1 MPELPEV
8 ETIVKDLKLK
18 VLQRTFI
25 DFWTDFEKLIKFP
38 KYFKEFKKS
47 IIGLRIE
54 KVSRRGKNI
63 IFDLSRGKVLL
74 IHQKM
79 TGHLLLGKWEKT
91 GSSWK
96 AAVSGPIADDPMNR
110 FLQLIF
116 MLDNG
121 QMLALS
127 DVRKFAKVE
136 LREAKDFYSSKYFND
151 LGPEPLDKKFSLD
164 DFKARIQER
173 KGKIK
178 QILMDQSVIAGI
190 GNIYAD
196 EILWQAKIS
205 PFRPANKIFG
215 QEMKL
220 MYLAM
225 KEILK
230 KAIKARGSSMSD
242 YRTLSGE
249 KGKFQL
255 MRKVYRRTG
264 EKCPVCGGKIK
275 REVIGGR
282 SAHFCPAC
290 QR

>member
-8 ETIVKDLKLK
+8 ETIVRDLKLK
-18 VLQRTFI
+18 VLQRAFN
-25 DFWTDFEKLIKFP
+25 DLWTDAEKLVKFP
-38 KYFKEFKKS
+38 KDFGEFKKS
-47 IIGLRIE
+47 VIGLKI
-54 KVSRRGKNI
+54 KNVSRRGKNI
-63 IFDLSRGKVLL
+63 IFDLSKGKVLL

-79 TGHLLLGKWEKT
+79 TGHLLLGKWEKA
-91 GSSWK
+91 GSGWK
-96 AAVSGPIADDPMNR
+96 AAVPGPIAGDPMNR
-110 FLQLIF
+110 FLHLIF
-116 MLDNG
+116 SLDNG

-136 LREAKDFYSSKYFND
+136 LRESKDFYSSKYFND
-151 LGPEPLDKKFSLD
+151 LGPEPLDQKFSLEK
-164 DFKARIQER
+164 FKARLR
-173 KGKIK
+173 GKKGKIK
-178 QILMDQSVIAGI
+178 QVLMDQGVIAGI

-205 PFRPANKIFG
+205 PFRPANKISG

-220 MYLAM
+220 IYSAM

-230 KAIKARGSSMSD
+230 KAIKAKGSSMSD

-255 MRKVYRRTG
+255 MRKVYRRAG
-264 EKCPVCGGKIK
+264 EKCPACGGKIK

-282 SAHFCPAC
+282 SAHFCPNC
-290 QR
+290 QK

>member
-8 ETIVKDLKLK
+8 ETIVKGLRSK

-25 DFWTDFEKLIKFP
+25 DLWTDAEKLIKFP
-38 KYFKEFKKS
+38 KDFSKFKKS
-47 IIGLRIE
+47 AIGLKIE
-54 KVSRRGKNI
+54 NVSRRGKNI
-63 IFDLSRGKVLL
+63 IFDLSEGKILL

-79 TGHLLLGKWEKT
+79 TGHLLLGKWEKA
-91 GSSWK
+91 GLGWR
-96 AAVSGPIADDPMNR
+96 AAVFGPIADDPMNR
-110 FLQLIF
+110 FLHLIF

-151 LGPEPLDKKFSLD
+151 LGPEPLDRKFSLEI
-164 DFKARIQER
+164 FKIRIQG
-173 KGKIK
+173 KTGKIK

-205 PFRPANKIFG
+205 PFRPANKISD
-215 QEMKL
+215 QEMEL
-220 MYLAM
+220 IYSAM

-230 KAIKARGSSMSD
+230 KAIKAKGSSMSD

-264 EKCPVCGGKIK
+264 EECPACKGKIK

-282 SAHFCPAC
+282 SAHFCPVC
-290 QR
+290 QK